1 MEIKTPKAEEKEEK
15 GKQDPRTREKNEGE
29 FKNLS
34 AAAAAS
40 TPFRRVFFLF
50 FLSTCQQNKVK

>member
-50 FLSTCQQNKVK
+50 FL